1 MTAPLA
7 VSHRPEAGRFEVA
20 LEDGEVAHL
29 AYRLDGGAMLVH
41 HTEVP
46 PRFEGRGVAS
56 ALVQAAVDHARANGV
71 SIVPLCSYVRVWM
84 RRHPE
89 HGDLLAR

>member
-1 MTAPLA
+1 MTAPLE
-7 VSHRPEAGRFEVA
+7 VRHRPEAGRFEVA

-29 AYRLDGGAMLVH
+29 AYRLDGGAMHIH

-56 ALVQAAVDHARANGV
+56 ALVRAAVDHARASGLA
-71 SIVPLCSYVRVWM
+71 IVPLCSYVRVWL
-84 RRHPE
+84 RRHPG
-89 HGDLLAR
+89 HADLLAR